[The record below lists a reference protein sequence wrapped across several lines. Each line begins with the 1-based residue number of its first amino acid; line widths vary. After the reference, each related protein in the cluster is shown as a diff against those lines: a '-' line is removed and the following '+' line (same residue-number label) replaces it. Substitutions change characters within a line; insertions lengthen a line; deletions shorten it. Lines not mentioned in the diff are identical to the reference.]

1 MMDDSMMGGMWMGW
15 FFGALLLVG
24 LGLLVVVLVKAFAG
38 NSVRSDSPDTVGGRG
53 ARSGRSLEIVQ
64 ERYARG
70 ELSAEEYR
78 EMRRILEDDAR

>member
-1 MMDDSMMGGMWMGW
+1 MMDDGMMGGMWMGW
-15 FFGALLLVG
+15 FFGALVLVG
-24 LGLLVVVLVKAFAG
+24 LVLLMVVLVKSLSG
-38 NSVRSDSPDTVGGRG
+38 KSTGSDASDTSAGRG
-53 ARSGRSLEIVQ
+53 PRPGRGLEILQ

>member
-1 MMDDSMMGGMWMGW
+1 MMDGGMMSGMWMAW

-24 LGLLVVVLVKAFAG
+24 LALLVVVLVKATSRTSTPPAG
-38 NSVRSDSPDTVGGRG
+38 HGPDAGRG
-53 ARSGRSLEIVQ
+53 REIVE

-78 EMRRILEDDAR
+78 EMRRILEDDAP